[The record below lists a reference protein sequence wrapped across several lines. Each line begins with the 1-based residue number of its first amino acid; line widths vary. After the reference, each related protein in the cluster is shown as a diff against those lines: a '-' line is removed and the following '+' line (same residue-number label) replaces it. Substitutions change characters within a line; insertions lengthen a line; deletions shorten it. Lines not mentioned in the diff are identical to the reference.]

1 MAIGRFVDAHVHLW
15 QLAKSDRT
23 GLRYPWLTP
32 PFTDDGP
39 NGSVE
44 AIASDYTLND
54 YFADAAG
61 YPVEKIVHIDAG
73 AHPDDALNETK
84 WLQSLADAGRKPNA
98 IVAFAALNRLDIE
111 PLLAAHAEH
120 GNVRGIRH
128 ILNWHADPTRTYTP
142 RNLLDDDAFD
152 YGYGLLSKY
161 RLSFDLQIYPGQM
174 KQAAALAAKHPD
186 VPVILN
192 HMGMPVPDQH
202 GGFDLTEWRSG
213 LAVLAAL
220 PHAAVKISGM
230 GFVDRRW
237 TTQTV
242 RPLILQTIETF
253 GPERCAFASDFPTDK
268 LFNTYRRALD
278 AYDEITKDFS
288 ADERDSLF
296 AGTAERLYRL

>member
-15 QLAKSDRT
+15 QLNR
-23 GLRYPWLTP
+23 LRYPWLTP
-32 PFTDDGP
+32 PFAHGGP

-44 AIASDYTLND
+44 AIATDYTLND

-73 AHPDDALNETK
+73 AHPNDALNETK
-84 WLQSLADAGRKPNA
+84 WLQSLADTGGKPNA
-98 IVAFAALNRLDIE
+98 IVAFGALNSPDIE
-111 PLLAAHAEH
+111 PLLAGHAEH
-120 GNVRGIRH
+120 ANVRGIRH
-128 ILNWHADPTRTYTP
+128 ILNWHADPKRTYTP
-142 RNLLDDDAFD
+142 SNLLDDDAFA
-152 YGYGLLSKY
+152 YGYGLLAKY
-161 RLSFDLQIYPGQM
+161 GLSFDLQIYPGQM
-174 KQAAALAAKHPD
+174 RQAAALVAKHPD

-192 HMGMPVPDQH
+192 HMGMPILDPHAD
-202 GGFDLTEWRSG
+202 FDLTGWRNG
-213 LAVLAAL
+213 LKALAAL

-230 GFVDRRW
+230 GFIDRQW
-237 TTQTV
+237 TMEAI

-268 LFNTYRRALD
+268 LFNTYHGVLD